1 MRQERK
7 GEKKGKRGG
16 STGGCL
22 IFIVT
27 GWLTKLKRG
36 ESFQCAFSKLWSWWW
51 WSWRWHISH
60 KFFFLEWL
68 TNTWVC
74 IYVCLC
80 ACVCVCYVQR
90 KVFPVNL
97 SCLKFWKKKPILVP
111 YSPPPSPQHFN
122 KTAHLCKHFLF
133 KKRQPARKQEVRKVN
148 Y

>member
-51 WSWRWHISH
+51 SWRWHISH
-60 KFFFLEWL
+60 KFFFLSDWL
-68 TNTWVC
+68 IRECVC
-74 IYVCLC
+74 MSVCV
-80 ACVCVCYVQR
+80 CVCVCYVQR
-90 KVFPVNL
+90 KSFSCKFVLSKILKEKSLFSFLIHHHHHHSTLTKQLICVNIFF
-97 SCLKFWKKKPILVP
+97 LKSDSQQESKK
-111 YSPPPSPQHFN
+111 
-122 KTAHLCKHFLF
+122 
-133 KKRQPARKQEVRKVN
+133 
-148 Y
+148 